1 MVTKKDTKTQ
11 RWAIQVRAELLR
23 VIKDVGTV
31 EADWKLF
38 RKKEIGTLSVTTNV
52 RLAADL
58 ISRHAETNC
67 RHIVGQVIFGLAA
80 LDRGDMQAADHAL
93 NTCWRL
99 IRFDNA
105 ADDVLHTLL
114 ADAFKEVTRG

>member
-1 MVTKKDTKTQ
+1 MAPTKRDRVGPIPSGRVAVGGMVTKNKSKPQ
-11 RWAIQVRAELLR
+11 RRVNRVHTELLW
-23 VIKDVGTV
+23 VIGEVGKV
-31 EADWKLF
+31 EADWRLF
-38 RKKEIGTLSVTTNV
+38 RKKEIQTLTLATNV

-58 ISRHAETNC
+58 ISRRAETNC

-99 IRFDNA
+99 I
-105 ADDVLHTLL
+105 LC
-114 ADAFKEVTRG
+114 

>member
-1 MVTKKDTKTQ
+1 MVKKNTTRTQ
-11 RWAIQVRAELLR
+11 RRANRVHNDLLWVIGEVGQVQ
-23 VIKDVGTV
+23 
-31 EADWKLF
+31 ADWRLF
-38 RKKEIGTLSVTTNV
+38 SKKEIQTLSVATNI
-52 RLAADL
+52 RQAADL